1 MNTNDQGLHDL
12 KHHVMLEV
20 CRMAWD
26 DCLTHEERERVVK
39 EMIPG
44 PKPTLRCCIYKER
57 EIIRGRIRLAMGI
70 DPDVTRP
77 SKNIVAVIPAAC
89 DDCPIQDHMVT
100 DSCRF
105 CLGRACL
112 NACRFGAITPG
123 DTKMKIDPNKCKSC
137 GMCAQACPF
146 HAIIH
151 SKRPCQSSCPAGA
164 ISYDE
169 YGLCTIDDEK
179 CIHCGHCIHSC
190 PFGAIGSKI
199 FLVDIIKAI
208 KEGKRVIAMAAPAT
222 EGQFGKDCNM
232 ATIRS
237 ALIAIVSSM
246 AAYRIFM
253 RLFDENRALAGGA
266 LTAFLVLSVFF
277 QRAATPSGLV
287 LMAGW
292 TGNAAFASCLIPTVL
307 LLLLALYE
315 EPENIRLHILL
326 FFAGLSAISFSPQ
339 AVFIFPLFLAAGII
353 PIAVRAKDLLY
364 IFRIILW
371 IVVPVTALV
380 LCLILPVIPM
390 A

>member
-1 MNTNDQGLHDL
+1 MPAYIFFALILFGELLIFDLLGALLPVSWNVSRRSTAEQVCAGFLIYTGL
-12 KHHVMLEV
+12 LEV
-20 CRMAWD
+20 LGFTATLTEMPLTTFCYIWAAVL
-26 DCLTHEERERVVK
+26 CLLSSFSLMFR
-39 EMIPG
+39 
-44 PKPTLRCCIYKER
+44 
-57 EIIRGRIRLAMGI
+57 
-70 DPDVTRP
+70 
-77 SKNIVAVIPAAC
+77 
-89 DDCPIQDHMVT
+89 
-100 DSCRF
+100 
-105 CLGRACL
+105 
-112 NACRFGAITPG
+112 
-123 DTKMKIDPNKCKSC
+123 
-137 GMCAQACPF
+137 
-146 HAIIH
+146 
-151 SKRPCQSSCPAGA
+151 SKRFFEG
-164 ISYDE
+164 ISYGIRKIGFPPATMIAVFFGVLFLILVIILPSAADP
-169 YGLCTIDDEK
+169 GLVIGQMTQDLFHNSISLYEP
-179 CIHCGHCIHSC
+179 GS
-190 PFGAIGSKI
+190 GSKI
-199 FLVDIIKAI
+199 VAI
-208 KEGKRVIAMAAPAT
+208 LPEDLLRRYYLSDLFWCKIGGIHPMIMMRL
-222 EGQFGKDCNM
+222 
-232 ATIRS
+232 IRS